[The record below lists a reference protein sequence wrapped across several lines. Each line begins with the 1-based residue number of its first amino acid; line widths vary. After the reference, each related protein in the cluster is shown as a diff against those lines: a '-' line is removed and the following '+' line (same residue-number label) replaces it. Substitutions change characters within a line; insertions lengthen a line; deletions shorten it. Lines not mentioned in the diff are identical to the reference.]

1 MISVGPSGDET
12 IMAYIY
18 CILYFHA
25 VQCRNFDSSLG
36 YRNDSAVES
45 DLAERKLSTT
55 GSTSNESA
63 STRNN
68 QPTKI

>member
-1 MISVGPSGDET
+1 MGPDGDET
-12 IMAYIY
+12 TMACIN
-18 CILYFHA
+18 CILYFHT

-55 GSTSNESA
+55 GSISNEML
-63 STRNN
+63 
-68 QPTKI
+68 QPGTIN